1 MLQERID
8 INELLL
14 RLLDND
20 ISDEGLSTLRAWI
33 NSDPEAKRYYC
44 QFMGDY
50 SALALLAALPAEQD
64 GLGIL
69 ENSCFDDQVWSLLS
83 EEERNAPAVEKAASE
98 QKKSGPLLVQKV
110 MPIRT
115 VRTINKTAIL
125 TALIS
130 SAALFLMIV
139 WVYLAPP
146 KPYAVATVWDSIDAQ
161 WSSGLPVQSG
171 TRVSSH
177 SGPIRLTHGIVK
189 LVTDDQVEVLL
200 EAPSEFEFVS
210 GSEVTLNYGKLFAR
224 VSERGY
230 GFSVT
235 TSNSKV
241 VDLGT
246 ELGMLSQSDG
256 NTQVHLYKGMANLF
270 AGEKHQNKTS
280 QLLSEGT
287 ARIVD
292 YRNSDVQEIPLEEH
306 LLVRN
311 IDSSAR
317 LVWRG
322 QNTIRLGDILLGG
335 NGFGTAVQRTIEFGP
350 DSRDVIACGP
360 GLYQRG
366 PGKLVPAPNQSC
378 IDSIFVPGSESGP
391 VIVSSGGHC
400 FTECPKTSGLYYSN
414 IICMKDWTFFHPLQK
429 TFEQTRKRDA
439 DSEVLY
445 LHSNIGL
452 TVDLN
457 VIRNLVPGLR
467 INSFTSFAGIIR
479 IGENSPEYSELDVW
493 VLVDG
498 RLRSSRKALR
508 ANQGFDIQVDIA
520 ERNRFLTLIV
530 TDCGIVYDKNWP
542 ANHMDTCGFAEPI
555 FGLVGP

>member
-1 MLQERID
+1 MPQERVD

-20 ISDEGLSTLRAWI
+20 ISDEGLSSLRGWI
-33 NSDPEAKRYYC
+33 NSGPRAKQYYC
-44 QFMGDY
+44 EFMADY
-50 SALALLAALPAEQD
+50 SALALAAALPAEQD
-64 GLGIL
+64 GD
-69 ENSCFDDQVWSLLS
+69 SCLDDQVWNLLS
-83 EEERNAPAVEKAASE
+83 EEEKTAPAVEKE
-98 QKKSGPLLVQKV
+98 TPVKEKSKPLPVQKV
-110 MPIRT
+110 MLTRT

-130 SAALFLMIV
+130 SAALFVMIV
-139 WVYLAPP
+139 CVYLAPP
-146 KPYAVATVWDSIDAQ
+146 KSYAVATVWDSMDAQ

-177 SGPIRLTHGIVK
+177 SGPMRLTHGLVK
-189 LVTDDQVEVLL
+189 LITDDQVEVLL

-210 GSEVTLNYGKLFAR
+210 GSEVILSFGKLFAR

-235 TSNSKV
+235 TRNSKV

-246 ELGMLSQSDG
+246 EFGVVSEIDG

-280 QLLSEGT
+280 QLISEGS

-292 YRNSDVQEIPLEEH
+292 YSNSDVQEIPLEQH

-311 IDSSAR
+311 IDSSAG

-322 QNTIRLGDILLGG
+322 QNAIRLGDLLLGG
-335 NGFGTAVQRTIEFGP
+335 NGFGTAVRRTVEFGP
-350 DSRDVIACGP
+350 DSCDVIACGP
-360 GLYQRG
+360 GLYHRG
-366 PGKLVPAPNQSC
+366 PGKLVPIHSVPC
-378 IDSIFVPGSESGP
+378 IDSIFVPGSEAGP
-391 VIVSSGGHC
+391 VVVSSGGHC
-400 FTECPKTSGLYYSN
+400 FAECPKTSGLYYSN
-414 IICMKDWTFFHPLQK
+414 IICMKDWAFFSSLQK
-429 TFEQTRKRDA
+429 TFEQTRKHDA
-439 DSEVLY
+439 DSELLY

-457 VIRNLVPGLR
+457 AVRNLVPGLR
-467 INSFTSFAGIIR
+467 INSFTSFAGVIR

-508 ANQGFDIQVDIA
+508 ANQGFDIQVDIT
-520 ERNRFLTLIV
+520 EQDRFLTLMV
-530 TDCGIVYDKNWP
+530 TDSGTVYDKNWP
-542 ANHMDTCGFAEPI
+542 ANHMDTCGFAEPV
-555 FGLVGP
+555 FGLAWP

>member
-1 MLQERID
+1 MPQERID

-20 ISDEGLSTLRAWI
+20 ISDEGLSSLRGWV
-33 NSDPEAKRYYC
+33 NSSPRAKQYYC
-44 QFMGDY
+44 EFMADY
-50 SALALLAALPAEQD
+50 SVLALAAALPAEQQGD
-64 GLGIL
+64 
-69 ENSCFDDQVWSLLS
+69 SCLDDQVWNLLS
-83 EEERNAPAVEKAASE
+83 EEEKTAPAVEKAAPVKE
-98 QKKSGPLLVQKV
+98 KSAPLLMQKV
-110 MPIRT
+110 MPTRT

-130 SAALFLMIV
+130 SAALFVMIV

-146 KPYAVATVWDSIDAQ
+146 KPYAVATVWDSMDAQ

-171 TRVSSH
+171 TRVRSH
-177 SGPIRLTHGIVK
+177 SGPIRLTHGLVK
-189 LVTDDQVEVLL
+189 LITDDQVEVLL

-210 GSEVTLNYGKLFAR
+210 GSEVILSFGKLFAR

-235 TSNSKV
+235 TRNSKV

-246 ELGMLSQSDG
+246 EFGVVSEIDG

-280 QLLSEGT
+280 QLISEGS

-292 YRNSDVQEIPLEEH
+292 YSNSDVHEIPLEQH

-311 IDSSAR
+311 IDSSAG

-322 QNTIRLGDILLGG
+322 QNAIRLGDLLLGG
-335 NGFGTAVQRTIEFGP
+335 NGFGTAVQRTVEFGP
-350 DSRDVIACGP
+350 DSCDVIACGP

-366 PGKLVPAPNQSC
+366 PGKLVPIHNVPC

-391 VIVSSGGHC
+391 VVVSSGGHC
-400 FTECPKTSGLYYSN
+400 FAECPKTSGLYYSN
-414 IICMKDWTFFHPLQK
+414 IICMKDWAFFSPLQK
-429 TFEQTRKRDA
+429 TFERTRKHDG
-439 DSEVLY
+439 DSELLY

-457 VIRNLVPGLR
+457 AVRNLVPGLR
-467 INSFTSFAGIIR
+467 VNSFTSFAGVIR

-520 ERNRFLTLIV
+520 EQDRFLTLMV
-530 TDCGIVYDKNWP
+530 TDSGTVYDKNWP
-542 ANHMDTCGFAEPI
+542 ANHMDTCGFAEPV
-555 FGLVGP
+555 FGLAWP